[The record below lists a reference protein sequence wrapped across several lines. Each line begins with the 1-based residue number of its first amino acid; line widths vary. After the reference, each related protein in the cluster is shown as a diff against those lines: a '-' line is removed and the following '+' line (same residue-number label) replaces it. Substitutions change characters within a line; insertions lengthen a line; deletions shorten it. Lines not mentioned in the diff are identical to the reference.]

1 MENKDKLSI
10 RNWEP
15 NALIY
20 DYNTPSF
27 NAYYIIEGQV
37 DIFTPRGLKLNSI
50 GPSEVFGEA
59 SLLLDKKRSVTARA
73 GTSGVKT
80 KLVPKSYI
88 TDLQKSSPILS
99 ALLRNVQMRL
109 VDSNENVRAGGPNSL
124 KSPTVSERR
133 KLQPAVLSEQQLY
146 QMAYDS
152 VINSNF
158 ERSIAEFDQY
168 MSVYP
173 TGRFVTNAHYWKGQ
187 AYLYLDRYAE
197 AKDSYEI
204 ILNRYEDSAKLAD
217 AMYGLGLSY
226 QGLGNITQAKQLLNE
241 IKRRFPNTGVANLA
255 DTKLLQLD

>member
-20 DYNTPSF
+20 EYNTPSF

-59 SLLLDKKRSVTARA
+59 SFLLDKKRSVTARA

-109 VDSNENVRAGGPNSL
+109 VDSNEQSA
-124 KSPTVSERR
+124 
-133 KLQPAVLSEQQLY
+133 
-146 QMAYDS
+146 
-152 VINSNF
+152 
-158 ERSIAEFDQY
+158 
-168 MSVYP
+168 
-173 TGRFVTNAHYWKGQ
+173 
-187 AYLYLDRYAE
+187 RYA
-197 AKDSYEI
+197 KDIE
-204 ILNRYEDSAKLAD
+204 KLIK
-217 AMYGLGLSY
+217 LTRE
-226 QGLGNITQAKQLLNE
+226 QNE
-241 IKRRFPNTGVANLA
+241 VSRALTDKLTTIQKRIENDFFS
-255 DTKLLQLD
+255 DY

>member
-1 MENKDKLSI
+1 MLLRSETLELTVAHNFIEFYLSLTSDNDVCLEGDFSSSVVVTVGSYLMENKDKLSI

-20 DYNTPSF
+20 EYNTPSF

-109 VDSNENVRAGGPNSL
+109 VDSNEQSA
-124 KSPTVSERR
+124 
-133 KLQPAVLSEQQLY
+133 
-146 QMAYDS
+146 
-152 VINSNF
+152 
-158 ERSIAEFDQY
+158 
-168 MSVYP
+168 
-173 TGRFVTNAHYWKGQ
+173 
-187 AYLYLDRYAE
+187 RYA
-197 AKDSYEI
+197 KDIE
-204 ILNRYEDSAKLAD
+204 KLIK
-217 AMYGLGLSY
+217 LTRE
-226 QGLGNITQAKQLLNE
+226 QNE
-241 IKRRFPNTGVANLA
+241 VSRALTDKLTTIQKRIENDFFS
-255 DTKLLQLD
+255 DY

>member
-20 DYNTPSF
+20 EYNTPSF

-73 GTSGVKT
+73 GPSGVKT

-88 TDLQKSSPILS
+88 IDLQKSSPILS

-109 VDSNENVRAGGPNSL
+109 VDSNEQSA
-124 KSPTVSERR
+124 
-133 KLQPAVLSEQQLY
+133 
-146 QMAYDS
+146 
-152 VINSNF
+152 
-158 ERSIAEFDQY
+158 
-168 MSVYP
+168 
-173 TGRFVTNAHYWKGQ
+173 
-187 AYLYLDRYAE
+187 RYA
-197 AKDSYEI
+197 KDIE
-204 ILNRYEDSAKLAD
+204 KLIK
-217 AMYGLGLSY
+217 LTRE
-226 QGLGNITQAKQLLNE
+226 QNE
-241 IKRRFPNTGVANLA
+241 VSRALTDKLTTIQKRIENDFFS
-255 DTKLLQLD
+255 DY

>member
-88 TDLQKSSPILS
+88 IDLQKSSPILS

-109 VDSNENVRAGGPNSL
+109 VDSNEQSA
-124 KSPTVSERR
+124 
-133 KLQPAVLSEQQLY
+133 
-146 QMAYDS
+146 
-152 VINSNF
+152 
-158 ERSIAEFDQY
+158 
-168 MSVYP
+168 
-173 TGRFVTNAHYWKGQ
+173 
-187 AYLYLDRYAE
+187 RYA
-197 AKDSYEI
+197 KDIE
-204 ILNRYEDSAKLAD
+204 KLIK
-217 AMYGLGLSY
+217 LTRE
-226 QGLGNITQAKQLLNE
+226 QNE
-241 IKRRFPNTGVANLA
+241 VSKAVTDKLTTIQKRIENDFFS
-255 DTKLLQLD
+255 DY